1 MSAREKSLILIVIE
15 LCMGLVG
22 GQVGSL
28 FSLTDI
34 KCPFN
39 RGKFYCQTRREA
51 ETESYG
57 SQIVR
62 QPGCI
67 PIPYW
72 SFLFASGAISGEVFM
87 RIISRLLCCL
97 VVLSLAACVVPM
109 DFDMKMQAK
118 KEGLYTSY
126 EGEVLCVPVFASRDE
141 MTKSQKAKLMAE
153 VNDGFRQRAVKSGG
167 AFESEYTLDGYM
179 DIEISGNY
187 KYEKL
192 RNYRLNDFLTIKE
205 VSDGVFRI
213 TSPS

>member
-1 MSAREKSLILIVIE
+1 
-15 LCMGLVG
+15 
-22 GQVGSL
+22 
-28 FSLTDI
+28 
-34 KCPFN
+34 
-39 RGKFYCQTRREA
+39 
-51 ETESYG
+51 
-57 SQIVR
+57 
-62 QPGCI
+62 
-67 PIPYW
+67 
-72 SFLFASGAISGEVFM
+72 M